1 MSSQQSF
8 VSFSAQPLKSKI
20 FKHKEWQ
27 KTPTVQ
33 QTRRPT
39 ISKNPQGAVWLN
51 EDATRVCSFHWSLW
65 RLGGLGS
72 LFVQQISSPP
82 RLLWSIGSIWQPVF
96 FLIAGGLGSTIEYV
110 QSTSNT
116 LPKTNIAPENG
127 WLEDYILLGFGLCS
141 RAMLVLGMVTK
152 FKVLF
157 GVDT

>member
-1 MSSQQSF
+1 ML
-8 VSFSAQPLKSKI
+8 FSLESLTSWRLEL
-20 FKHKEWQ
+20 F
-27 KTPTVQ
+27 
-33 QTRRPT
+33 
-39 ISKNPQGAVWLN
+39 
-51 EDATRVCSFHWSLW
+51 VCSTNFL
-65 RLGGLGS
+65 
-72 LFVQQISSPP
+72 PP
-82 RLLWSIGSIWQPVF
+82 APAVKHRKHLTACF